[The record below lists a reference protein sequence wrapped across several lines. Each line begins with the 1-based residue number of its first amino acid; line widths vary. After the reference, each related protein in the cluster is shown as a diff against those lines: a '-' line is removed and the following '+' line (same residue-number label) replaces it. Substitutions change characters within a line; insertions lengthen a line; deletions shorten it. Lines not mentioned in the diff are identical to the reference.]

1 MNAKTV
7 KKQAKPPEQ
16 PGAGGDWIHLRQIEV
31 KCLLGVHPSERIHIR
46 PVRLDLSL
54 ECDVRPAAKSDQ
66 LEDALNYEVLEA
78 QVVGAVKKTRYRLVE
93 ALAEHVA
100 EICLKQ
106 ALVKSVRVMV
116 EKPGALPLTRSVA
129 VEITRRKPADA

>member
-1 MNAKTV
+1 MKT
-7 KKQAKPPEQ
+7 KTASKPGPPVEK
-16 PGAGGDWIHLRQIEV
+16 PTGGSDWIHLRQIEV

-54 ECDVRPAAKSDQ
+54 ECDLRPAAKTDQ

-78 QVVGAVKKTRYRLVE
+78 QVVGAAKKSRFRLVE
-93 ALAEHVA
+93 SLAEHVA
-100 EICLKQ
+100 AICLGH

-129 VEITRRKPADA
+129 VEITRRKP